1 MTEFKLSAQQQAV
14 HDFVVNGT
22 GSANV
27 EARAGCG
34 KTFTLVQGVIKPIVE
49 NSLGELAIMAFNKSA
64 AEEFSQ
70 RINVLANGDSRYKWP
85 KVAAG
90 TVHSFGL
97 GAVRKWSRT
106 VKIDGNKVHEILKML
121 ARLDPTVDLNSQ
133 DVSIYERESG
143 SLTKLV
149 SLAKQS
155 GIGFLTNIQDVRAWH
170 DLINHHDID
179 SDHDTNSDA
188 LVQAAIVTL
197 QASIKQDKEI
207 IDFDDMIFCPLYHN
221 LTFYQKDWVLIDEA
235 QDTNPARRALALK
248 MLKPNGRLI
257 AVGDDRQAI
266 YGFTGAD
273 ANALDLIADEV
284 NAVRLPL
291 TVTYRCPK
299 AVVKSANRLVPD
311 LEAHETAPEGVVRS
325 IPRVSKDKKEFF
337 VTEALTGAD
346 AVLCRNVA
354 PLLDLAY
361 SMLGAGH
368 PCMLEGRDIGEGL
381 IKLATRWKSVHTLGQ
396 LCEKLRDWK
405 DREVQ
410 KWQAKDKPMMAQ
422 AAEDKANALRYIAS
436 ALMSDGFVDVA
447 DLVTW
452 VRELFAG
459 GKENATTLTTV
470 HKSKGREWPRVFIL
484 ERAKTMPSKWA
495 KKDWQLKQEANL
507 EYVAI
512 TRAESELVFVDSP
525 PEQ

>member
-1 MTEFKLSAQQQAV
+1 MPEFTLSAQQQAV
-14 HDFVVNGT
+14 EDFVINGT

-34 KTFTLVQGVIKPIVE
+34 KTFTLVQGVIKPIIE
-49 NSLGELAIMAFNKSA
+49 HGKGDLAIMAFNKSA
-64 AEEFSQ
+64 AEEFKA
-70 RINVLANGDSRYKWP
+70 RIATMAGGDERYKWP
-85 KVAAG
+85 KVDAG
-90 TVHSFGL
+90 TVHSFGFSAVKRWVGKGIKVD
-97 GAVRKWSRT
+97 GA
-106 VKIDGNKVHEILKML
+106 KVQNILKSL
-121 ARLDPTVDLNSQ
+121 AMHDPTVLNDSANE
-133 DVSIYERESG
+133 SIYDTEAGTIS
-143 SLTKLV
+143 KLV

-155 GIGFLTNIQDVRAWH
+155 GIGFIIGINDVRAWH
-170 DLINHHDID
+170 DLIDHHDIE
-179 SDHDTNSDA
+179 SDHDIGPEA
-188 LVQAAIVTL
+188 IVQAAIVAL
-197 QASIKQDKEI
+197 QSSIKQDRDV

-221 LTFYQKDWVLIDEA
+221 LTFYQKDWILIDEA

-248 MLKPNGRLI
+248 MLKPGGRLV

-273 ANALDLIADEV
+273 ANALDLIANEV
-284 NAVRLPL
+284 NAVTLPL

-299 AVVKSANRLVPD
+299 AVVKEANRIVPD
-311 LEAHETAPEGVVRS
+311 LEAHESAPDGVVRA
-325 IPRVSKDKKEFF
+325 IPRVNKDKKEFY
-337 VTEALTGAD
+337 VTEALTGED

-361 SMLGAGH
+361 SMLAAGH
-368 PCMLEGRDIGEGL
+368 ACRLEGRDIGEGL

-396 LCEKLRDWK
+396 LIEKLQEWK

-422 AAEDKANALRYIAS
+422 SAEDKADALAHIAK
-436 ALMSDGFVDVA
+436 ALVSDGFVEVE

-459 GKENATTLTTV
+459 GKENATTLTTI

-484 ERAKTMPSKWA
+484 ERRKTLPSKWA
-495 KKDWQLKQEANL
+495 RKKWQQHQEANL

-512 TRAESELVFVDSP
+512 TRSEQELVYVDSK
-525 PEQ
+525 E